1 MRAQRSDLV
10 WKVGV
15 LIAGAAA
22 ATLATR
28 LVGVAWKKATGG
40 DVPTNLVA
48 GQTSR
53 TREVI
58 WVVASGVAVALLRL
72 VARRGLARVWRAKTG
87 HYPRPLVESSPGAI
101 PEPA

>member
-1 MRAQRSDLV
+1 MRAQRSELV

-15 LIAGAAA
+15 LIVGAVA

-28 LVGVAWKKATGG
+28 LVGVVWKKATGG
-40 DVPTNLVA
+40 DVPPNLVA

-53 TREVI
+53 SREVI
-58 WVVASGVAVALLRL
+58 WVVASGIAVALLRL